1 MPFSQRRD
9 HSRLLPA
16 DPRTRAIAT
25 DLYERVA
32 GMPIISPHGHVPP
45 QLLLDDAPFT
55 DAAEL
60 FVQKDHYVTR
70 LLHSAGISLESLGV
84 GGAQADPREV
94 WRAFASNW
102 HLFAGTAS
110 GYWLSEELSAF
121 FGVTVDLSADNAD
134 EVFDLVAR
142 HLATDEFRPR
152 ALFRSFNLE
161 VLATTDDPLSD
172 LAAHRSLRDLE
183 LGGRVIPT
191 FRPDA
196 YLDPEIASFVERVEA
211 LLRATGEQPSFAG
224 YLAALQSR
232 REYFIANGAVSTDHG
247 VLEPLTIDLDAAVA
261 EPLFQAALS
270 GTIDADQ
277 ARTFRAHMLFQM
289 ARMSVED
296 GLVMTV
302 HPGVLRNHS
311 TPTYKR
317 FGADAG
323 HDIPVATTFTQG
335 MRPLLERFG
344 LEPNLH
350 LVLFTID
357 ESSFSREL
365 APLAGFYPSVFV
377 GAPWWFLDAPDSIA
391 RFRAA
396 TVETAGFYKSSGFID
411 DTRAF
416 LSIPARHDTARRV
429 DSAVLARLVAEE
441 RISLARA
448 ERIADDLVGAIP
460 RKVFKL

>member
-70 LLHSAGISLESLGV
+70 LLHSAGISLESLGL

-121 FGVTVDLSADNAD
+121 FDVTVDLSADNAD
-134 EVFDLVAR
+134 EVFDLVAS

-172 LAAHRSLRDLE
+172 LAAHRALRELD

-196 YLDPEIASFVERVEA
+196 YLDPESASFVDRVEA

-247 VLEPLTIDLDAAVA
+247 VLEPLTIDLDAAAA
-261 EPLFQAALS
+261 ETLFQAAQS

>member
-45 QLLLDDAPFT
+45 QLLLDDAPFS

-84 GGAQADPREV
+84 GGTQADPREV

-121 FGVTVDLSADNAD
+121 FDVTVDLSADNAD

-172 LAAHRSLRDLE
+172 LAAHQALRELD

-196 YLDPEIASFVERVEA
+196 YLDPESASFVDRVEA
-211 LLRATGEQPSFAG
+211 LLRATGEQSSFAG

-232 REYFIANGAVSTDHG
+232 REHFIANGAVSTDHG
-247 VLEPLTIDLDAAVA
+247 VLEPLTIDLDAAAA
-261 EPLFQAALS
+261 ETLFQAALS

>member
-121 FGVTVDLSADNAD
+121 FDVTVDLSADNAD
-134 EVFDLVAR
+134 EVFDLVAS
-142 HLATDEFRPR
+142 HLVTDEFRPR

-172 LAAHRSLRDLE
+172 LAAHRALRELD

-196 YLDPEIASFVERVEA
+196 YLDPESASFVDRVGA
-211 LLRATGEQPSFAG
+211 LLRATGEQTSFAG
-224 YLAALQSR
+224 YLAALQAR

-261 EPLFQAALS
+261 ESLFQAALS